1 MEALLLKGSFT
12 SALGTHLLGA
22 LAKWGPH
29 LFIDTY
35 GTHWNLGGFLTNQ
48 E

>member
-1 MEALLLKGSFT
+1 MEALLLKEAFT

-29 LFIDTY
+29 CPTSFY
-35 GTHWNLGGFLTNQ
+35 VQAYVQ
-48 E
+48 ETPTIL